1 MIWIWE
7 IVKKGERYLS
17 SIMLGL
23 SVLLMLYQVVMRYVF
38 QYGALYWPEELITY
52 FVVWTMFLGVG
63 VLLNRREGLTTL
75 LLIKMKLPHVPR
87 ETLSIATSVMGVLFS
102 IYIAFAGFET
112 VTWAFSTKITSNTPN
127 MVPLYLPY
135 LILPIAGI
143 LWTIHWLI
151 LLFSSDL
158 SVLIKKGKAS
168 IGAWILLAAIA
179 GALTIGF
186 VFSRNNPIAGLFI
199 FFILLLV
206 MAMPIS
212 FSLGIATTLV
222 VTAAEIV
229 TSWSL
234 VEKFFWSISSFSL
247 LAIPFFILAAAVM
260 SKADLTRHL
269 LGIGR
274 LVFDR
279 FRSGMAMAV
288 VSSSAIFGSMCGSS
302 TAASSAFGITAIP
315 EMEKKG
321 YSRAFS
327 AALIG
332 ASGTL
337 AIIIPPSTILVLYG
351 ALAETSVTELFIAGI
366 VPGVLITFVLMGFS
380 WIKTPKSNIDSG
392 VDIPAE
398 KKGRSLTAIQG
409 IFLFALPLVIL
420 VPIYTGIMTP
430 TETAAISALYAW
442 IISMFIFGSIG
453 WRDWIHIL
461 AETVG
466 LSALIYAVVMFSG
479 AYGFTLTSERLPQ
492 ILLEAAGTTISTP
505 WMFLLAL
512 NCILL
517 VLGCFIGPAG
527 LLVMVVPI
535 ILPIAEKLGINLV
548 HLGIVL
554 TVNMELAFLT
564 PPIGENLYVVARVA
578 GLSFEEIA
586 GSIGGIL
593 LALLACLAVIT
604 YIPGVSLLFL

>member
-1 MIWIWE
+1 MIRLWE
-7 IVKKGERYLS
+7 FVKTVERYLS
-17 SIMLGL
+17 AILLGF
-23 SVLLMLYQVVMRYVF
+23 SVVLMIYQVVMRYVF
-38 QYGALYWPEELITY
+38 AAGALYWPEELITY
-52 FVVWTMFLGVG
+52 FVVWTMFLGVAT
-63 VLLNRREGLTTL
+63 LLNRRDGLTTL
-75 LLIKMKLPHVPR
+75 LLIKMKLPHVYR
-87 ETLSIATSVMGVLFS
+87 ETLSIATSVLGVLFS
-102 IYIAFAGFET
+102 IYMGIAGFET
-112 VTWAFSTKITSNTPN
+112 VIWAFSTKITSNTPN

-135 LILPIAGI
+135 LIIPIAGI
-143 LWTIHWLI
+143 LWTVHWLI

-158 SVLIKKGKAS
+158 SVLIKKGKVS
-168 IGAWILLAAIA
+168 LVAWIVLAAIA
-179 GALTIGF
+179 AALGSGF
-186 VFSRNNPIAGLFI
+186 VYSQSNPIAGLFI
-199 FFILLLV
+199 FFIILLV

-222 VTAAEIV
+222 VTAADIV

-247 LAIPFFILAAAVM
+247 LAIPFFILAAAIM
-260 SKADLTRHL
+260 SKADLTKHL
-269 LGIGR
+269 LGVGR
-274 LVFDR
+274 LLFDR

-321 YSRAFS
+321 FSRAFS

-351 ALAETSVTELFIAGI
+351 ALAEVSVTELFIAGI
-366 VPGVLITFVLMGFS
+366 VPGVLIAFVLMGFS
-380 WIKTPKSNIDSG
+380 WTKTPKSIS
-392 VDIPAE
+392 IQEAE
-398 KKGRSLTAIQG
+398 RPNEKREGSLTTVQG
-409 IFLFALPLVIL
+409 IFLFALPIVIL

-430 TETAAISALYAW
+430 TETAAVSALYAW
-442 IISMFIFGSIG
+442 VISMFIFRSIRL
-453 WRDWIHIL
+453 RDWIYIL
-461 AETVG
+461 AETVA

-492 ILLEAAGTTISTP
+492 ILLETAGTMIDQS

-512 NCILL
+512 NCLL
-517 VLGCFIGPAG
+517 LFLGCFIGPAG

-535 ILPIAEKLGINLV
+535 ILPIAEKLGISLV

-578 GLSFEEIA
+578 GLTFEEIA
-586 GSIGGIL
+586 GSVGGL
-593 LALLACLAVIT
+593 LLVLLGCLALIT
-604 YIPGVSLLFL
+604 YIPSISLLLL